1 MMIVHAGQTAQ
12 PRLLRGV
19 AAINV
24 PGGIRPRNFAAHFH
38 RLLGGG
44 AQALDPTVREEL
56 LQQNEAVGEI
66 ELALLLR
73 EDAGFGGKDLFGRH
87 ETTPWAKNW
96 HY

>member
-1 MMIVHAGQTAQ
+1 MVVVHAGQTPQ
-12 PRLLRGV
+12 PWLLRGV

-24 PGGIRPRNFAAHFH
+24 PGGTRLRDFAAHFH

-66 ELALLLR
+66 KLALLLR
-73 EDAGFGGKDLFGRH
+73 EDAGFCGKDLFGRH
-87 ETTPWAKNW
+87 EIKPLG
-96 HY
+96 